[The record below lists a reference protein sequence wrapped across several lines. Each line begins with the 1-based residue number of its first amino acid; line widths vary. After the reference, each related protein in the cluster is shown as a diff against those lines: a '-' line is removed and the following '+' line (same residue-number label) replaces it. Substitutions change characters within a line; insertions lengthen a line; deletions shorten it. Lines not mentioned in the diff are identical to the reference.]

1 MSSAAEE
8 FAKEVG
14 ATVDTVAL
22 LPEAPA
28 SANVRVSV
36 QGYDVQFTLRGW
48 SENEVLDR
56 LNGFLARLAQSGG
69 VLGAIQTVTAQ
80 GPAAV
85 KASDVEGDQ
94 SFVCPQFILERRT
107 DGKLKLHL
115 FTVLGQSGAVSQFPE
130 VYHTAEKAAMWEIM
144 KPVSEGID
152 FSELPLKQA
161 CRWQVTYKL
170 GRETAKGGRYK
181 DLQSLELLA

>member
-1 MSSAAEE
+1 MEE
-8 FAKEVG
+8 FAKDVG
-14 ATVDTVAL
+14 ATVDTVAM

-48 SENEVLDR
+48 SEGDVLDR
-56 LNGFLARLAQSGG
+56 LNRFLARLAQPAG
-69 VLGAIQTVTAQ
+69 VMGPIQIATAQ

-85 KASDVEGDQ
+85 KVADVEGDQ

-115 FTVLGQSGAVSQFPE
+115 FTVLGQSGAISQFPE

-144 KPVSEGID
+144 KSVSEGID
-152 FSELPLKQA
+152 FSDLPLKQA
-161 CRWQVTYKL
+161 CRWQVTYRL

-181 DLQSLELLA
+181 DLQSLELLV